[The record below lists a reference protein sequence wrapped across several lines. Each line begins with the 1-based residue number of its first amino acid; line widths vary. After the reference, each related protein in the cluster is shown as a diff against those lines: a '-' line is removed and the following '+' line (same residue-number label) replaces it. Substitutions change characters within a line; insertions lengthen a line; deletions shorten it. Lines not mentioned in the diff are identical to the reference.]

1 MPGYQTD
8 NFYNLDSIIKHL
20 KNAKESYLTTIN
32 QTDDFNVYYTY
43 LTTRNQTDDFHVYYT
58 LSKISLDIAIKK
70 SNSSS
75 IRYLRQA
82 KQSCNLKEFDD
93 AIYYLQQ
100 LLLSDEVL
108 DENDELYI
116 M

>member
-20 KNAKESYLTTIN
+20 KNAKES
-32 QTDDFNVYYTY
+32 Y

-82 KQSCNLKEFDD
+82 KQVCNLKEFDD

-100 LLLSDEVL
+100 LLQPL
-108 DENDELYI
+108 DIINKNDELYI

>member
-20 KNAKESYLTTIN
+20 KNAKESYLK
-32 QTDDFNVYYTY
+32 
-43 LTTRNQTDDFHVYYT
+43 TRNQTDDFHVYYT

-70 SNSSS
+70 SNLSS

-82 KQSCNLKEFDD
+82 KQSCHLKEFDD
-93 AIYYLQQ
+93 AIYYIQQ
-100 LLLSDEVL
+100 LLLSNEVL

>member
-8 NFYNLDSIIKHL
+8 IFYNLDSIIKHL
-20 KNAKESYLTTIN
+20 KNAKES
-32 QTDDFNVYYTY
+32 Y

-70 SNSSS
+70 YNLSS

-82 KQSCNLKEFDD
+82 KQACNLKEFDD

-100 LLLSDEVL
+100 LLQPL
-108 DENDELYI
+108 DIINENDELYI